1 MEIKNQDQPK
11 IMYILWGKCFKK
23 ETDWKMATTS
33 RVIIVY
39 YYITSSPS
47 FGSTMKAPAR
57 PDLRMAPWWE

>member
-1 MEIKNQDQPK
+1 
-11 IMYILWGKCFKK
+11 MYILWGKCLKK
-23 ETDWKMATTS
+23 ETDLKMATTS

>member
-1 MEIKNQDQPK
+1 
-11 IMYILWGKCFKK
+11 
-23 ETDWKMATTS
+23 MATRA

-39 YYITSSPS
+39 NYITSFPS